1 MALRIVIFHNYVGLP
16 EGNMIRLLNIGL
28 YCEYIEGLDA
38 LWYGCNFLDGTCKSG
53 YPNHCYNWMAILPNF

>member
-38 LWYGCNFLDGTCKSG
+38 LWYGCNFFRRYMQKWLSQ
-53 YPNHCYNWMAILPNF
+53 PLL